1 MKRTAKKLLLSSFIF
16 VDRKKTMYI
25 LILTFTQNEKP
36 SFHHKHLKRCKE
48 SPFYKTKKNG
58 RKEKSFPNC
67 WEYNWAMKGSRG
79 ERGTVGQGWGM
90 GYSRTGLGNGA
101 RGMMDYDSRQQWFWF
116 LPSSLEG
123 IIKIARRGNKFSR
136 HYLPFSH
143 LLFVQRKDFWEYVTK
158 GTRWEKEK
166 RV

>member
-1 MKRTAKKLLLSSFIF
+1 MK
-16 VDRKKTMYI
+16 
-25 LILTFTQNEKP
+25 
-36 SFHHKHLKRCKE
+36 
-48 SPFYKTKKNG
+48 SPFFTTSTWKDAKRVRFIRQRKMEEKK
-58 RKEKSFPNC
+58 KSFPNC
-67 WEYNWAMKGSRG
+67 WEYNWAMKESRG

-143 LLFVQRKDFWEYVTK
+143 LLFVQRKDFWEYVRK